1 MALATKGLN
10 TFSAAEA
17 ARLIAS
23 GEITS
28 ESLVRACLERISER
42 EPNLHAWATLDLQHA
57 LAQARYC
64 DRGPARGPLHG
75 VPIGIKDIIDTAD
88 LPTEMGS
95 PIYKGH
101 RPAAD
106 AACVAGLRAAGAV
119 ILGKTITCEF
129 AGMTPDMTANPHN
142 LAHTPGGSSSG
153 SAASVA
159 DFQVPAALG
168 TQTGGS
174 VIRPASFCGIVGYKP
189 SYGLINR
196 RGVFPAAESLDT
208 VGFMARTVEDVDLIA
223 AHLVGRDRVRREEVK
238 GPRVGI
244 CRTPLWDSVDR
255 ATAEAIEDAAK
266 RLAAAGLQVE
276 EIVLPRRFS
285 GLAEARD
292 KINDYERARALG
304 YEWASKRD
312 QISSRLSASLAR
324 GCAMQASDFMGALA
338 LAESCRARLSALTR
352 DVDVLL
358 APAVPGEA
366 PRGLDFTGDPRLQ
379 GIWTLLHV
387 PTITLPTH
395 GGPGG
400 LPIGIQLVGKYCEDE
415 ALLAAAYWAFDRLG
429 AWRM

>member
-1 MALATKGLN
+1 MALATQGLN
-10 TFSAAEA
+10 IFSASEA
-17 ARLIAS
+17 ARLIAA
-23 GEITS
+23 GEIGS
-28 ESLVRACLERISER
+28 EALVRACLERISER
-42 EPNLHAWATLDLQHA
+42 EPHLHAWAALDLQHA
-57 LAQARYC
+57 LAQARQR
-64 DRGPARGPLHG
+64 DREPSRGKLHG
-75 VPIGIKDIIDTAD
+75 VPIGVKDIIDTAD

-106 AACVAGLRAAGAV
+106 AACVATLRAAGAV

-142 LAHTPGGSSSG
+142 LGHTPGGSSSG
-153 SAASVA
+153 SAAAVA
-159 DFQVPAALG
+159 DFQVPAAFG

-189 SYGLINR
+189 SYGLISR

-208 VGFMARTVEDVDLIA
+208 VGIMARTVEDVDVIA
-223 AHLVGRDRVRREEVK
+223 AHLVSRDPVRREEVK
-238 GPRVGI
+238 GPRIGV
-244 CRTPLWDSVDR
+244 CRTPLWDTVDR

-266 RLAAAGLQVE
+266 RLSAAGLQVQ
-276 EIVLPRRFS
+276 EIVLPKRFS

-292 KINDYERARALG
+292 QINDYERARALG
-304 YEWASKRD
+304 YEWAAKRD
-312 QISSRLSASLAR
+312 QISSRLSASLTR
-324 GCAMQASDFMGALA
+324 GFAMRADAFTSAIE
-338 LAESCRARLSALTR
+338 LAESCRDRLPALMR

-358 APAVPGEA
+358 APSVPGEA
-366 PRGLDFTGDPRLQ
+366 PRGLDYTGDPRLQ

-395 GGPGG
+395 GGANG
-400 LPIGIQLVGKYCEDE
+400 LPVGIQLVGKYLEDE
-415 ALLAAAYWAFDRLG
+415 ALLAAAYWVFDRLG

>member
-292 KINDYERARALG
+292 KINDYERARAFG
-304 YEWASKRD
+304 YE
-312 QISSRLSASLAR
+312 
-324 GCAMQASDFMGALA
+324 
-338 LAESCRARLSALTR
+338 
-352 DVDVLL
+352 
-358 APAVPGEA
+358 
-366 PRGLDFTGDPRLQ
+366 
-379 GIWTLLHV
+379 
-387 PTITLPTH
+387 
-395 GGPGG
+395 
-400 LPIGIQLVGKYCEDE
+400 
-415 ALLAAAYWAFDRLG
+415 
-429 AWRM
+429 

>member
-1 MALATKGLN
+1 
-10 TFSAAEA
+10 
-17 ARLIAS
+17 
-23 GEITS
+23 
-28 ESLVRACLERISER
+28 
-42 EPNLHAWATLDLQHA
+42 
-57 LAQARYC
+57 
-64 DRGPARGPLHG
+64 
-75 VPIGIKDIIDTAD
+75 
-88 LPTEMGS
+88 
-95 PIYKGH
+95 IYKGH

-142 LAHTPGGSSSG
+142 RAHTPGGSSSG
-153 SAASVA
+153 PAAAVSA
-159 DFQVPAALG
+159 FQVPAARG
-168 TQTGGS
+168 TQRGGS

-196 RGVFPAAESLDT
+196 RGVFAAAESLDT

-312 QISSRLSASLAR
+312 QISSRLSAALVR
-324 GCAMQASDFMGALA
+324 GHAMQANDFLA
-338 LAESCRARLSALTR
+338 AVELAEACRARLPAIMR

-358 APAVPGEA
+358 APSVPGEA
-366 PRGLDFTGDPRLQ
+366 PRGL
-379 GIWTLLHV
+379 
-387 PTITLPTH
+387 
-395 GGPGG
+395 
-400 LPIGIQLVGKYCEDE
+400 
-415 ALLAAAYWAFDRLG
+415 
-429 AWRM
+429 